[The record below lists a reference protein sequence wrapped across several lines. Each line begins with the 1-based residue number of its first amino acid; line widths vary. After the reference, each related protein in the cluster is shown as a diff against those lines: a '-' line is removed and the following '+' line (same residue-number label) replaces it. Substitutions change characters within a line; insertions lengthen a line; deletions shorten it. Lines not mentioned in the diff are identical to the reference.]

1 MGVQPQQSQSAET
14 SHHSETLPIS
24 FALVGVQKAATST
37 IAFYLLRHRHV
48 SRGERKERHFFDKD
62 FLDWENPDYSS
73 YTSPR
78 RTPRQKVAGD
88 YTPAYLFWPQ
98 ALQRMHRYNP
108 DMLLIAS
115 FRDPIERAFS
125 QWQMD
130 YARHEA
136 FPQFA
141 QAIAQDTF
149 ETIPDRLPEGWQPG
163 ELRRRALATR
173 GLYGAQLERAFE
185 IYPDRSRWLLLDFL
199 DVVTDRDGLLD
210 MLTEFLGIGA
220 VPGPARPAGQER
232 QPRRRRPTADG
243 RRHAAAGRAVRARP
257 PALREALGHRHLP
270 LGHLPHPR
278 RHPRPR
284 RARREARPQGRPA
297 ALIAWSGWFEVARG
311 AASTGRRDPT
321 VTCGRLDARP
331 AGRSPRPVRRPP
343 RSE

>member
-1 MGVQPQQSQSAET
+1 MGVQPQRTDSATADSEL
-14 SHHSETLPIS
+14 SDHSELSETLPIS

-62 FLDWENPDYSS
+62 FLDWDNPDYSDYS
-73 YTSPR
+73 SPR
-78 RTPRQKVAGD
+78 RTPRQKIAGD
-88 YTPAYLFWPQ
+88 YTPAYLFWPR
-98 ALQRMHRYNP
+98 ALERMHRYNP

-149 ETIPDRLPEGWQPG
+149 ETIPDRVPDGWQPG

-185 IYPDRSRWLLLDFL
+185 IYPDRSHWLLLDFI
-199 DVVTDRDGLLD
+199 DVVTDRDTLLD
-210 MLTEFLGIGA
+210 TLTDFLEIGRFQE
-220 VPGPARPAGQER
+220 PPAPQAKNAS
-232 QPRRRRPTADG
+232 PD
-243 RRHAAAGRAVRARP
+243 VDARP
-257 PALREALGHRHLP
+257 PMADDMLRLAERFAPDLP
-270 LGHLPHPR
+270 LFEKLSGIDTSRWATSRIL
-278 RHPRPR
+278 
-284 RARREARPQGRPA
+284 AGTLDPA
-297 ALIAWSGWFEVARG
+297 ELAEKLAKK
-311 AASTGRRDPT
+311 
-321 VTCGRLDARP
+321 
-331 AGRSPRPVRRPP
+331 AGLLR
-343 RSE
+343 

>member
-1 MGVQPQQSQSAET
+1 MGVQPQRADSATADSEL
-14 SHHSETLPIS
+14 SELSETLPIS

-62 FLDWENPDYSS
+62 FLDWDNPDYSDYS
-73 YTSPR
+73 SPR
-78 RTPRQKVAGD
+78 RTPRQKIAGD
-88 YTPAYLFWPQ
+88 YTPAYLFWPR
-98 ALQRMHRYNP
+98 ALERMHRYNP

-149 ETIPDRLPEGWQPG
+149 ETIPDRVPDGWQPG

-185 IYPDRSRWLLLDFL
+185 IYP
-199 DVVTDRDGLLD
+199 T
-210 MLTEFLGIGA
+210 A
-220 VPGPARPAGQER
+220 
-232 QPRRRRPTADG
+232 PTG
-243 RRHAAAGRAVRARP
+243 CC
-257 PALREALGHRHLP
+257 
-270 LGHLPHPR
+270 
-278 RHPRPR
+278 
-284 RARREARPQGRPA
+284 
-297 ALIAWSGWFEVARG
+297 
-311 AASTGRRDPT
+311 STSST
-321 VTCGRLDARP
+321 W
-331 AGRSPRPVRRPP
+331 
-343 RSE
+343 